1 MKTQSRTAPHRGRPA
16 PASSSIAP
24 NPRFEEL
31 APELLDEPRISAR
44 QTFDQEKLDE
54 LCESIRFFGR
64 VLEPLIVEREGA
76 RYRIHAGHRRWHAA
90 KLVGLAVLPCMVYD
104 AGTVPGEAVK
114 SHENS
119 VREELNCAEEAIYF
133 RQLLEGPCE
142 NDVDRLAAMVHQK
155 PQYVQQRLA
164 LILGDANVFEGLKAG
179 VISIGV
185 AQELNLVRS
194 PGYRLQYLTVAA
206 QGGCSVRQ
214 MRDWRIAANA
224 MPETLVPPGGAPMP
238 EGQPPP
244 PPPNSHPECIFCRS
258 DEDQHE
264 MAVLF
269 AHRSC
274 MRAAERKGVN
284 NG

>member
-1 MKTQSRTAPHRGRPA
+1 ME
-16 PASSSIAP
+16 I
-24 NPRFEEL
+24 
-31 APELLDEPRISAR
+31 APELLLEPLISAR
-44 QTFDQEKLDE
+44 QTFAQEKLDE
-54 LCESIRFFGR
+54 LCESIRTFGR
-64 VLEPLIVEREGA
+64 VLEPLLVEVEGD

-90 KLVGLAVLPCMVYD
+90 KLVGLAVLPCMVYE

-114 SHENS
+114 SHENAI
-119 VREELNCAEEAIYF
+119 REELNCAEEAVYF
-133 RQLLEGPCE
+133 RQLLEGQCE
-142 NDVDRLAAMVHQK
+142 NDVDRLAALVKQK
-155 PQYVQQRLA
+155 PHYVQQRLA
-164 LILGDANVFEGLKAG
+164 LILGDPRVFEALQVG

-224 MPETLVPPGGAPMP
+224 LPEVNGVAGAAPMP
-238 EGQPPP
+238 ENQPPP
-244 PPPNSHPECIFCRS
+244 APPNSHPCCLFCNS

-274 MRAAERKGVN
+274 MRAAERQRGQ
-284 NG
+284 G

>member
-1 MKTQSRTAPHRGRPA
+1 MKNPYP
-16 PASSSIAP
+16 IAP
-24 NPRFEEL
+24 PRAKQARATSSVEANPRYMEI
-31 APELLDEPRISAR
+31 APELLLEPLISAR
-44 QTFDQEKLDE
+44 QTFAQEKLDE
-54 LCESIRFFGR
+54 LCESIRTFGR
-64 VLEPLIVEREGA
+64 VLEPLLVEVEGD

-90 KLVGLAVLPCMVYD
+90 KLVGLAVLPCMVYE

-114 SHENS
+114 SHENAI
-119 VREELNCAEEAIYF
+119 REELNCAEEAVYF
-133 RQLLEGPCE
+133 RQLFE
-142 NDVDRLAAMVHQK
+142 
-155 PQYVQQRLA
+155 A
-164 LILGDANVFEGLKAG
+164 LQVG

-224 MPETLVPPGGAPMP
+224 LPEVNGVAGAAPMR
-238 EGQPPP
+238 ENQPPP
-244 PPPNSHPECIFCRS
+244 APPNSHPCCLFCNS

-274 MRAAERKGVN
+274 MRAAERQRGQ
-284 NG
+284 G